1 MSPSKLNEFRENADE
16 CLGWAKTARS
26 DRERRIFL
34 EMAEAWLEAAARR
47 KAVIQKSGGLVSED
61 GSHLLL
67 LEEEAKLKKY
77 DHDHKKK

>member
-34 EMAEAWLEAAARR
+34 QMAEAWLEAAARR